1 MSFSQLGH
9 ERAQIEINESPSV
22 FSEIKPFT
30 TKAPVHV
37 IESLDLI
44 SEELGISRNAFV
56 LEIINSYLGSAFA
69 DYYSSYGSAIGEDP
83 VQFVNDQLYKIFESK
98 PLSPEAKKYLEHCVL
113 STIGLSELFEGE
125 KWLI

>member
-1 MSFSQLGH
+1 MSFSKLGH
-9 ERAQIEINESPSV
+9 ERAQIEIDESPSV

-44 SEELGISRNAFV
+44 SEEFGISRNAFV
-56 LEIINSYLGSAFA
+56 LEILNSYLGSAFA
-69 DYYSSYGSAIGEDP
+69 DYYSAYGSALGEDS
-83 VQFVNDQLYKIFESK
+83 VQSVNDHLYKLFESK

-113 STIGLSELFEGE
+113 SAIGLDHLLEGE
-125 KWLI
+125 ND